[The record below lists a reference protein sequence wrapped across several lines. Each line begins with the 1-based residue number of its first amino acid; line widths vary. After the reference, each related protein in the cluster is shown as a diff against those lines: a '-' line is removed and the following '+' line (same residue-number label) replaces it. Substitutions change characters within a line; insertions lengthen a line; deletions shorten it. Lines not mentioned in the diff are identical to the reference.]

1 MYVLCVGMYRA
12 CSTWQ
17 YEVIAHLLERHRGA
31 VRLGYLTGEQFEELD
46 DRDGADRAWKV
57 LKSHEEHGRFARV
70 LAEGRAIA
78 VYAHR
83 DVRDVAFSLMHKRK
97 IDFETLVTQGMVHQ
111 VLANDRFWS
120 GQPRSITQRYDRLI
134 ADPETGVE
142 ELAGHLGLTLK
153 PGETAEITTEYSFQA
168 NRQRTRELGQRL
180 QEGGVNLDDPSITQA
195 HDRRTLLHW
204 NHMREGRVGDWR
216 ERATPSQRAAL
227 ARICGRWL
235 DAHGYEPD
243 NPKEIARALD
253 AEARPRSEAI
263 RQGLAIA
270 RGAVACKLR
279 CLSLRYPRLARSI
292 KPLLGIA
299 PEAPLA
305 LPANVRLDVKIEPA
319 SPDQMKYDSVRHP
332 SDDRRQET
340 AVSHKNLGLP
350 TQSPRIPE

>member
-17 YEVIAHLLERHRGA
+17 YELTTHLLERHRGG
-31 VRLGYLTGEQFEELD
+31 VRLGYLTGEQFEDLD
-46 DRDGADRAWKV
+46 DREGDDGTWKV

-70 LAEGRAIA
+70 LAEGRAFEI
-78 VYAHR
+78 YAHR
-83 DVRDVAFSLMHKRK
+83 DIRDVAFSLMHKRK

-120 GQPRSITQRYDRLI
+120 RQPRSITQRYDRLV
-134 ADPETGVE
+134 ADGKTGVE
-142 ELAGHLGLTLK
+142 ELAAHLGLTLE
-153 PGETAEITTEYSFQA
+153 PGEAAAVAAEYSFQA
-168 NRQRTRELGQRL
+168 NRQRTAELGQRL
-180 QEGGVNLDDPSITQA
+180 QQGGVDLDDPSIAQA

-216 ERATPSQRAAL
+216 ERATPRQRASL

-243 NPKEIARALD
+243 DPKAIASALD
-253 AEARPRSEAI
+253 AEPRRPFEAI
-263 RQGLAIA
+263 HRELAIA
-270 RGAVACKLR
+270 RGAAACTLR
-279 CLSLRYPRLARSI
+279 CLSLRHPRLARTI

-305 LPANVRLDVKIEPA
+305 QPAPVSLPADLRHDREDASQVPHRMGPA
-319 SPDQMKYDSVRHP
+319 SVRA
-332 SDDRRQET
+332 SGEDRVMGE
-340 AVSHKNLGLP
+340 G
-350 TQSPRIPE
+350 

>member
-17 YEVIAHLLERHRGA
+17 YEVIAHLLERHQGG
-31 VRLGYLTGEQFEELD
+31 VRLGYLTGEQFEEMD
-46 DRDGADRAWKV
+46 DRDGDDGTWKV
-57 LKSHEEHGRFARV
+57 LKSHEEHGRFARL

-83 DVRDVAFSLMHKRK
+83 DVRDVVFSLMHKRK
-97 IDFETLVTQGMVHQ
+97 IDFQTLVTQGMVHQ

-120 GQPRSITQRYDRLI
+120 SQPRSITQRYDRLV
-134 ADPETGVE
+134 ADPTIGVE
-142 ELAGHLGLTLK
+142 ELAAHLGLSLR
-153 PGETAEITTEYSFQA
+153 PGEAAEVAAEYSFQA
-168 NRQRTRELGQRL
+168 NRQRTMALGQRL
-180 QEGGVNLDDPSITQA
+180 QQDGVNLDDPSIAQA

-216 ERATPSQRAAL
+216 ERATPRQRVAL

-235 DAHGYEPD
+235 EAHGYERDDPSA
-243 NPKEIARALD
+243 I
-253 AEARPRSEAI
+253 AEALKVEPRRPIEAI
-263 RQGLAIA
+263 RWELAMA

-279 CLSLRYPRLARSI
+279 CLSLRHPRLARSI

-305 LPANVRLDVKIEPA
+305 APAPVDLPANVRLDDKGESPA
-319 SPDQMKYDSVRHP
+319 PQ
-332 SDDRRQET
+332 
-340 AVSHKNLGLP
+340 
-350 TQSPRIPE
+350 RI

>member
-1 MYVLCVGMYRA
+1 MYRA

-46 DRDGADRAWKV
+46 DRDGDDSTWKV
-57 LKSHEEHGRFARV
+57 LKSHEEHGRFARL
-70 LAEGRAIA
+70 LAEGRAVA

-83 DVRDVAFSLMHKRK
+83 DVRDATFSLMHKRK
-97 IDFETLVTQGMVHQ
+97 VGFETLATQGMIHQ
-111 VLANDRFWS
+111 ILANDRFWS
-120 GQPRSITQRYDRLI
+120 SQPRSITQRYDRLI
-134 ADPETGVE
+134 ADPTTGVE

-153 PGETAEITTEYSFQA
+153 PGEAAEVAAEYSFQA

-180 QEGGVNLDDPSITQA
+180 QKGGVDLDDPSIAQA
-195 HDRRTLLHW
+195 HDHKTLLHW

-216 ERATPSQRAAL
+216 ERATPTERAIL

-243 NPKEIARALD
+243 DPTEIARALR
-253 AEARPRSEAI
+253 AQGRPKSEAFH
-263 RQGLAIA
+263 RELVIA
-270 RGAVACKLR
+270 RGAMACKLR
-279 CLSLRYPRLARSI
+279 CLSLRNPGLARSI

-305 LPANVRLDVKIEPA
+305 PIALATLPANIRIDQRQAIVRTLFQA
-319 SPDQMKYDSVRHP
+319 MKCSR
-332 SDDRRQET
+332 
-340 AVSHKNLGLP
+340 
-350 TQSPRIPE
+350 

>member
-1 MYVLCVGMYRA
+1 MYRA

-17 YEVIAHLLERHRGA
+17 YEVIAHLLERHRGG
-31 VRLGYLTGEQFEELD
+31 VRLGYLTGDQFEELD
-46 DRDGADRAWKV
+46 DREWHNCSWKV
-57 LKSHEEHGRFARV
+57 LKSHEEHGRFAQV

-120 GQPRSITQRYDRLI
+120 RQPRSITQRYDRLI
-134 ADPETGVE
+134 EDPTTGVE
-142 ELAGHLGLTLK
+142 ELAAHLRLPLK
-153 PGETAEITTEYSFQA
+153 PGEAAEVAAEYSFQA
-168 NRQRTRELGQRL
+168 NRRRTMELGQQLRK
-180 QEGGVNLDDPSITQA
+180 GGIDLDDPSIAQA

-216 ERATPSQRAAL
+216 ERATPRQRAVL

-235 DAHGYEPD
+235 EDHGYEADDPR
-243 NPKEIARALD
+243 EIASALRAVAGRL
-253 AEARPRSEAI
+253 SESI
-263 RQGLAIA
+263 RWELAMA
-270 RGAVACKLR
+270 RGAAACALR
-279 CLSLRYPRLARSI
+279 CLSLRHPQLARTI

-305 LPANVRLDVKIEPA
+305 KPAPVSLLANLRHDEEDA
-319 SPDQMKYDSVRHP
+319 SPAPHRMAPTSSRDTAGNRLN
-332 SDDRRQET
+332 DDR
-340 AVSHKNLGLP
+340 
-350 TQSPRIPE
+350 

>member
-1 MYVLCVGMYRA
+1 MYVFCVGMYRA

-31 VRLGYLTGEQFEELD
+31 VRLGYLTGEQFEKLD
-46 DRDGADRAWKV
+46 DQDRDEGTWKV

-83 DVRDVAFSLMHKRK
+83 DVRDVVFSLMHKRK
-97 IDFETLVTQGMVHQ
+97 IDFRTLVTQGMVHQ

-134 ADPETGVE
+134 ADPTTGVE
-142 ELAGHLGLTLK
+142 ELAAHLGLTLAA
-153 PGETAEITTEYSFQA
+153 GEAAEVAAEYSFQA
-168 NRQRTRELGQRL
+168 NRERTRALGQRL
-180 QEGGVNLDDPSITQA
+180 QSGGVNLQDPSIAQA
-195 HDRRTLLHW
+195 HDHQTLLHW

-216 ERATPSQRAAL
+216 ERATPAERATL

-235 DAHGYEPD
+235 DAHGYEADDPR
-243 NPKEIARALD
+243 EFALALK
-253 AEARPRSEAI
+253 AEARPWSDSVRRE
-263 RQGLAIA
+263 LAIV
-270 RGAVACKLR
+270 RGLVACRLR

-305 LPANVRLDVKIEPA
+305 PQAPAILPGNVRLDSREPDPGA
-319 SPDQMKYDSVRHP
+319 SNASAAARESVE
-332 SDDRRQET
+332 RR
-340 AVSHKNLGLP
+340 SN
-350 TQSPRIPE
+350 